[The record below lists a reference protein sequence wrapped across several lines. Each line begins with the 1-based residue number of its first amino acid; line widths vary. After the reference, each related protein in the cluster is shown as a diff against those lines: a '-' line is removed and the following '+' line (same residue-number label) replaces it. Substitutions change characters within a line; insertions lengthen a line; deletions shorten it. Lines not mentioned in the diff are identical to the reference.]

1 MAWVDST
8 ARRFD
13 PDAWE
18 GARTSGRHTAPF
30 RGPANSLYGSGD
42 DPPRRPY
49 RSAFSDTV
57 GSRPMEKAV
66 VQQRLADSGVVAVLR
81 SIPEDV
87 IVEVANA
94 IHAGGVTALEVTAD
108 AERPAEMIAA
118 IDEDLE
124 GTDALVGA
132 GTVMDAETAREAI
145 DAGAEFVLAP
155 NFEPEVVA
163 ACNEAEVVCVP
174 GIMTPTEAVDAMNAG
189 ADVLKVF
196 PAATVGPGH
205 ISALRGPLGDIPL
218 MPTGGVSAENAA
230 AFFDAGAMAVG
241 AGSALVDYEA
251 IENGDMDAVRE
262 RAAEFV
268 RAVETARSD

>member
-1 MAWVDST
+1 MVDKQ
-8 ARRFD
+8 A
-13 PDAWE
+13 
-18 GARTSGRHTAPF
+18 
-30 RGPANSLYGSGD
+30 
-42 DPPRRPY
+42 
-49 RSAFSDTV
+49 
-57 GSRPMEKAV
+57 

-94 IHAGGVTALEVTAD
+94 IDEGGVTALEVTAD
-108 AERPAEMIAA
+108 ADRPAEMIAA

-132 GTVMDAETAREAI
+132 GTVMDAETAREVI
-145 DAGAEFVLAP
+145 DAGAQFVLAP
-155 NFEPEVVA
+155 NFEPEVVEV
-163 ACNEAEVVCVP
+163 CNEEGVVCVP

-189 ADVLKVF
+189 ADILKVF

-230 AFFDAGAMAVG
+230 EYFEAGAMSVG
-241 AGSALVDYEA
+241 AGSALVNYEA
-251 IENGDMDAVRE
+251 IENGDMDGVRE
-262 RAAEFV
+262 QAAEFV
-268 RAVETARSD
+268 RAVEAARAD